1 MATRA
6 LAAQLRE
13 RSVCAGGAAQ
23 SCRSPVAQ
31 RTSKKQP
38 IEVRV
43 KMETVSSLGIF
54 SASTFPTDKSNRQR
68 LLRIRH

>member
-23 SCRSPVAQ
+23 SRKDQQKGNRS
-31 RTSKKQP
+31 
-38 IEVRV
+38 EVRV

-54 SASTFPTDKSNRQR
+54 SLDSTFPTDNSNRQSF
-68 LLRIRH
+68 LRIRH